1 MKISN
6 QLTGIII
13 FITLILSLPIIGV
26 GIWLATKHNTDCV
39 RFLQW
44 PMIIIGVF
52 ILVVSLAGFVGS
64 CFRVAWLLW
73 LYLLVMFLL
82 IVLLLAFT
90 VFAFVVTNQ
99 GAGQKGYKEYRLGDY
114 STSLQRRVENSNNR
128 DKIHS
133 CLSDAKFCSN
143 LNKYNT
149 ISSFD
154 AADLSPVQVWL
165 LDSSSNS
172 DQERQSFASM
182 AAGAE
187 SISIISSTVDSVR
200 HCN

>member
-6 QLTGIII
+6 QLTGIIN
-13 FITLILSLPIIGV
+13 FITLVLSLPIIGV

-44 PMIIIGVF
+44 PVIIIGVF
-52 ILVVSLAGFVGS
+52 ILVVSIAGFVGS

-90 VFAFVVTNQ
+90 VFAFIVTNK
-99 GAGQKGYKEYRLGDY
+99 GAGHALAGKGYKEYRLGDY
-114 STSLQRRVENSNNR
+114 STWLQRRVENSNNW
-128 DKIHS
+128 DKIQS
-133 CLSDAKFCSN
+133 CLSDAKFCSH
-143 LNKYNT
+143 LSKYST

-165 LDSSSNS
+165 LASSSNS
-172 DQERQSFASM
+172 KDLLQKAVFRLERFISFSLIFHM
-182 AAGAE
+182 
-187 SISIISSTVDSVR
+187 
-200 HCN
+200 H